1 MAPKPKPKPETLAQ
15 QIAAA
20 NSADTASGAG
30 ATLGTTTG
38 GTPVNAN
45 SADAY
50 SLFQGISVEDQAMKV
65 TPGDGAGMSNAFST
79 VEQGA
84 AWLAKA
90 SPQEVESIQFWLI
103 EAGLLS
109 TTKGLTVGQ
118 VGSTTQRAF
127 DYALVR
133 SAASNGAVTVSEYLQ
148 QAAGQG
154 GFAGVDQEIE
164 NYINTKATPEPITV
178 TSSADIANTY
188 ESAYLKTHG
197 QLPSPAETQQFVN
210 YYQQQQQSYE
220 QTEYNAKN
228 TAESAYEKRGN
239 TMVSA
244 LANTQNMNL
253 TDFVKSY
260 GQAMLGP
267 SGAGLNQQRTLGG
280 PATYAKPPA
289 NEQYYV
295 NAQIWA
301 QYASKF
307 GAGSQPE
314 SALSPAEAKSIFMQ
328 IAATLFAAT
337 NSWQTVAQLMST
349 GQGTDK
355 NGSPITAATLQNMSN
370 NANSIASQA
379 TGGIITQTGGVAAPV
394 VGANRE
400 TPELAGEAAQ
410 YAESQNPAQV
420 DATSISSLA
429 SGVLDRMFSPDPFAT
444 ADQQNANTGAGMPGN
459 TAMLGTVAA
468 NASPTVTPAPA

>member
-30 ATLGTTTG
+30 ATLGTTAG
-38 GTPVNAN
+38 GTAGNAN

-50 SLFQGISVEDQAMKV
+50 SLFQGISVENQAAKV

-118 VGSTTQRAF
+118 VGSTTQHAF

-164 NYINTKATPEPITV
+164 NYINTKPAAEPITV
-178 TSSADIANTY
+178 TDSAQLGIIYQN
-188 ESAYLKTHG
+188 AYRLTHG
-197 QLPSPAETQQFVN
+197 QAASPAEEQAFVN

-239 TMVSA
+239 TMVGA

-260 GQAMLGP
+260 GQAMQGP
-267 SGAGLNQQRTLGG
+267 AGAGLSAQRNLGG
-280 PATYAKPPA
+280 PQTYAQTPA
-289 NEQYYV
+289 NQQYYV
-295 NAQIWA
+295 NPQVWA
-301 QYASKF
+301 QYASKM
-307 GAGSQPE
+307 GAGSAAE
-314 SALSPAEAKSIFMQ
+314 SAVSPAMAKNIFTQ
-328 IAATLFAAT
+328 IAATLYNALG
-337 NSWQTVAQLMST
+337 SWQAVAEMMNTGVTKDQNNNPVTV
-349 GQGTDK
+349 
-355 NGSPITAATLQNMSN
+355 ATLQNMSN

-379 TGGIITQTGGVAAPV
+379 TGGIITPSGGVAAPV
-394 VGANRE
+394 VSADRQ
-400 TPELAGEAAQ
+400 TPEPTGEAAQ

-420 DATSISSLA
+420 DATSIASLA
-429 SGVLDRMFSPDPFAT
+429 SGVLDRMFSPDPFAN
-444 ADQQNANTGAGMPGN
+444 AESLNANTGAGMPGN
-459 TAMLGTVAA
+459 TALLGNFA
-468 NASPTVTPAPA
+468 NNAQPTVTPAPA